1 MEGIIDRIEVRLDQK
16 TKDHHLGIVFRLPL
30 VGDGIEHVDK
40 NNKSASYELV
50 DVFTTTTATSS
61 HELVKGLGVDARWL
75 GRKEEVAK
83 KKEMNQFT
91 PKLCNKITTK

>member
-1 MEGIIDRIEVRLDQK
+1 MEVRLDQE

-30 VGDGIEHVDK
+30 VGDGNEHVDK

-61 HELVKGLGVDARWL
+61 QDLVKSLGVDARWL
-75 GRKEEVAK
+75 GRKEEDAK
-83 KKEMNQFT
+83 KK
-91 PKLCNKITTK
+91 K